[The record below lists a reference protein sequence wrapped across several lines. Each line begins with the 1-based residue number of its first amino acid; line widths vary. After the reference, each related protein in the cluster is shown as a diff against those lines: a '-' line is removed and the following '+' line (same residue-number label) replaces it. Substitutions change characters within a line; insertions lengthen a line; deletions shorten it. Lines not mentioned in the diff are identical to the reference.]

1 MKKLIS
7 IFSLSIIISFAGYSQ
22 AAGTGRGSTTTA
34 TTPTTKTS
42 TTSTTST
49 GSNKTMQNPLSNE
62 EVVKGLKDALSIGI
76 DRSTSIASKLD
87 GFYKNPA
94 LFIPFPPEAKLVKDY
109 ANRVGMTAQVQKF
122 EMTLNRAAEEAAK
135 SAAPIF
141 LNAIKSMNIT
151 DGFNILKGATDAA
164 TQYLK
169 LKTTA
174 ELKLKFTPIVQSA
187 INKVELTK
195 YWNPIV
201 TKYNKIP
208 LVKKQNPDLTAY
220 VTERAL
226 AGLFK
231 LLADEEAK
239 IRKDP
244 MAQVTS
250 TLQSVFGSLL
260 H

>member
-1 MKKLIS
+1 MKTLIAYL
-7 IFSLSIIISFAGYSQ
+7 FVFAISVSGFSQ
-22 AAGTGRGSTTTA
+22 ATRTRTSSTPSA
-34 TTPTTKTS
+34 TNATS
-42 TTSTTST
+42 SS
-49 GSNKTMQNPLSNE
+49 GNKSLQSALSNDD
-62 EVVKGLKDALSIGI
+62 VVKGLKEALVLGANNS
-76 DRSTSIASKLD
+76 SALASKLD

-94 LFIPFPPEAKLVKDY
+94 IFIPFPPEAKLVKDY

-135 SAAPIF
+135 SAAPVF
-141 LNAIKSMNIT
+141 LNAIKSMNIA
-151 DGFNILKGATDAA
+151 DGFNILKGANDAA

-169 LKTTA
+169 EKTTA

-187 INKVELTK
+187 IDKVQLTK
-195 YWNPIV
+195 YWNPII
-201 TKYNKIP
+201 TKYNQIP
-208 LVKKQNPDLTAY
+208 LIKKQNPDLTAY

-231 LLADEEAK
+231 LLADEELK

-244 MAQVTS
+244 VAQVTN
-250 TLQSVFGSLL
+250 TLQQVFGSLL

>member
-1 MKKLIS
+1 MKKYIS
-7 IFSLSIIISFAGYSQ
+7 LFLLTSVICFAGFSQ
-22 AAGTGRGSTTTA
+22 TSGSGRG
-34 TTPTTKTS
+34 TKS
-42 TTSTTST
+42 F
-49 GSNKTMQNPLSNE
+49 QNPLTNDD
-62 EVVKGLKDALSIGI
+62 VVKGLKEALAIGANN
-76 DRSTSIASKLD
+76 STALASKLD

-135 SAAPIF
+135 NAAPVF
-141 LNAIKSMNIT
+141 LNAIKSMTIT
-151 DGFNILKGATDAA
+151 DGFNILKGADNAA

-169 LKTTA
+169 DKTTA

-187 INKVELTK
+187 IDKVQLTK
-195 YWNPIV
+195 YWNPII
-201 TKYNKIP
+201 TKYNQIP
-208 LVKKQNPDLTAY
+208 LIKKQNPDLTAY

-231 LLADEEAK
+231 LLADEELK

-244 MAQVTS
+244 VAQVTN
-250 TLQSVFGSLL
+250 TLQQVFGSLF